1 MSAVGVDA
9 IKAATLLR
17 EEGKISED
25 VVLMLDEMY
34 LQKSTEFQNG
44 NVIGKDET
52 GEFYKGIIVFM
63 IVNLKNSTPCV
74 VKACPEVYINGDMV
88 RQEIEESISSLTSAG
103 FKVRAVVADN
113 HASNVSTFTKLWNS
127 YGTESDNNFH
137 INFNG
142 NKSYLMYDP
151 VHLVKN
157 VRNNL
162 VSAKRIIFPQFEF

>member
-74 VKACPEVYINGDMV
+74 VKACPEVSMV

-142 NKSYLMYDP
+142 NKSYLMYEP
-151 VHLVKN
+151 VQLVKN